1 MRVLTLNCGSS
12 SVKFSLFETS
22 RCAIARAADQL
33 LVRGM
38 IERIGQKPA
47 FAKVTVMGEKE
58 ETIKK
63 SLPLANH
70 IEAIQAAHDM
80 TATAVAGDIH
90 AFGHRV
96 VHGGSHLNRSCLI
109 DDEVERAIESCIDL
123 APLHNP
129 HNLSGIRAARRL
141 LPNLP
146 SVAVF
151 DTGFHRTIPPR
162 AYSYALPKDLMKKHA
177 IRRYGFH
184 GISHRY
190 ITYRLEMLMKRSR
203 RAMNI
208 ISCHLGNGCS
218 IAAIAEGRSIDTTM
232 GFTPCEGL
240 VMGTR
245 PGDVDIGAIMH
256 LMAKEDMTI
265 GEVEALINRRSGLLG
280 LSGISND
287 FRDIL
292 AARARGSEDAALAT
306 DVFCYRIRKYIGAFS
321 AVLGR
326 VDAIA
331 FTGGIGESLPE
342 IRARAVHGGEER
354 GLELDQG
361 ANESAVG
368 TEARISAPD
377 SKVAVWVIP
386 ANEELIIARDT
397 VNNVE
402 DAGRA
407 APPDEDP
414 CREKSGS

>member
-33 LVRGM
+33 LVRGL

-47 FAKVTVMGEKE
+47 FAKITIVGEKE
-58 ETIKK
+58 ETIKQ
-63 SLPLANH
+63 SLPIANH
-70 IEAIQAAHDM
+70 DEAIQAAHDM
-80 TATAVAGDIH
+80 TINAVSGDIH
-90 AFGHRV
+90 ALGHRV
-96 VHGGSHLNRSCLI
+96 VHGGPFLNKSRLI
-109 DDEVERAIESCIDL
+109 DDEVEQAIEACIDL

-129 HNLSGIRAARRL
+129 HNLSGIRSARRL
-141 LPNLP
+141 LPTLP

-162 AYSYALPKDLMKKHA
+162 AYSYALPKDLIKKHS

-184 GISHRY
+184 GISHRF
-190 ITYRLEMLMKRSR
+190 ITYRLETLLKRPR
-203 RAMNI
+203 KTMNI

-265 GEVEALINRRSGLLG
+265 GEVETLINRRSGLLG

-292 AARARGSEDAALAT
+292 AARARGNEDAALAT
-306 DVFCYRIRKYIGAFS
+306 DVFCYRIRKYIGAFA
-321 AVLGR
+321 AVLGHI
-326 VDAIA
+326 DAIA

-342 IRARAVHGGEER
+342 IRARAVYGIEER
-354 GLELDQG
+354 GVELDQG
-361 ANESAVG
+361 ANEGAG
-368 TEARISAPD
+368 GAETRISTPN

-386 ANEELIIARDT
+386 ANEELVIARDT
-397 VNNVE
+397 VRNVE
-402 DAGRA
+402 DAGRVSL
-407 APPDEDP
+407 PDEDP
-414 CREKSGS
+414 CQEKK